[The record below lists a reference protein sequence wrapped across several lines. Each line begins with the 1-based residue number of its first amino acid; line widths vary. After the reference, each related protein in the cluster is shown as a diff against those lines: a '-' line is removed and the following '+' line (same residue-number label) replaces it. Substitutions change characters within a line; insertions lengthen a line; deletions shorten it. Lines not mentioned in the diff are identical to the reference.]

1 MTGTTNLISK
11 MQNTG
16 KRFIKAFI
24 DAQEFQQRIWVVSIQ
39 QAAHQQG
46 HVLNDTY
53 VISED
58 NFDIPMQWMHKKG
71 YSADLINK
79 VDKMKPSQVL
89 TLQVN
94 DIQHSLM
101 RVK

>member
-1 MTGTTNLISK
+1 MTGTTSLISVLK
-11 MQNTG
+11 NTG
-16 KRFIKAFI
+16 KRFINAML

-39 QAAHQQG
+39 KMENQQG

-53 VISED
+53 LVNED
-58 NFDIPMQWMHKKG
+58 SFDTPMQWMHKKG

-79 VDKMKPSQVL
+79 VDKMKPSQVV
-89 TLQVN
+89 TLQLN
-94 DIQHSLM
+94 NIQHSLM